1 MKSLGL
7 KGVSIILHVIK
18 NSQFC
23 SSGKAKIYID
33 QTKKGVL
40 DPVSQLGMGGSD
52 FVKFHF
58 KGDLTMKP
66 GILLIVSDIS
76 GLPEPVQLALKVIKL
91 EGTIQ
96 DKDVQIQSLTDTVMN
111 LKNDCERMKKDHE
124 FEFLKLK
131 KDHSFLKVCH
141 FSCLS

>member
-1 MKSLGL
+1 MD
-7 KGVSIILHVIK
+7 V
-18 NSQFC
+18 
-23 SSGKAKIYID
+23 
-33 QTKKGVL
+33 
-40 DPVSQLGMGGSD
+40 
-52 FVKFHF
+52 
-58 KGDLTMKP
+58 TMKC
-66 GILLIVSDIS
+66 ILIVSDIS

-131 KDHSFLKVCH
+131 KDHSFLKVCN
-141 FSCLS
+141 FLSLSY

>member
-1 MKSLGL
+1 MD
-7 KGVSIILHVIK
+7 V
-18 NSQFC
+18 
-23 SSGKAKIYID
+23 
-33 QTKKGVL
+33 
-40 DPVSQLGMGGSD
+40 
-52 FVKFHF
+52 
-58 KGDLTMKP
+58 TMKC
-66 GILLIVSDIS
+66 ILIVSDIS